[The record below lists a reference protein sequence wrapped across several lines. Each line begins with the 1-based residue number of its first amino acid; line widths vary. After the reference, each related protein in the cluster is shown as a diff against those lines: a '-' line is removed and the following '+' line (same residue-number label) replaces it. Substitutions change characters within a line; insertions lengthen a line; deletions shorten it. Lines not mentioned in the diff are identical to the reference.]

1 VLKGAILLHG
11 GREFSME
18 RRHLIRLA
26 SLSLI
31 SGGALLS
38 TGIYQ
43 WWNIPPDKPYKLLS
57 SKEGLMILAISGAM
71 FPKGEEISW
80 SGDEL
85 QLDRFFDQLLL
96 ELGETEQQLIKFFL
110 HFIDKSA
117 YLSENQSAFLD
128 MDIHKRQVF
137 LESWLQHSN
146 HLLRNAL
153 LSIVTLLG
161 MGYTSHPLVSPRL
174 AMYHRC
180 GFG

>member
-1 VLKGAILLHG
+1 
-11 GREFSME
+11 ME

-26 SLSLI
+26 SLSML
-31 SGGALLS
+31 SGGAILS
-38 TGIYQ
+38 VGAYQ
-43 WWNIPPDKPYKLLS
+43 WWNIPPEKPYLLLNN
-57 SKEGLMILAISGAM
+57 EEALMIVAMSGAM
-71 FPKGEEISW
+71 FPKGEEIPH

-96 ELGETEQQLIKFFL
+96 ELGETEQRLIKFFL
-110 HFIDKSA
+110 HFIENSA
-117 YLSENQSAFLD
+117 YLSDNHCAFLD
-128 MDIHKRQVF
+128 MDVHQRQEF
-137 LESWLQHSN
+137 LEGWLLHSN

-174 AMYHRC
+174 AIYHRC